1 MTVSYS
7 GLSAFHSVAV
17 AASFTLAARLKN
29 VSQPTL
35 SAQVRALEE
44 AYGVRLFDRV
54 GRTVRMTPL
63 GQSLY
68 VITSRLFAAQDE
80 AEALLAGTR
89 TLTRGHLRI
98 AADSASHVMA
108 ALSHMRGRYPNLTF
122 SLTIGNS
129 SEVLHRLASYEADVA
144 ITARNTSDPRIYTS
158 LLRKDRL
165 VAFAAA
171 DHPLADRQ
179 AMPIEALA
187 GQDIVLRERG
197 SITREVFETRLL
209 EANVRPGNLFEVQ
222 TREAV
227 REAVASRLGIGV
239 TFDSEFQPDE
249 RVKRI
254 GITGTDLMVSEYA
267 ACLDERRRIP
277 LIRSF
282 FETVKNLHEI
292 GGAMRGDRPE

>member
-1 MTVSYS
+1 MEMALSYS
-7 GLSAFHSVAV
+7 GLLAFHSVAV
-17 AASFTLAARLKN
+17 AASFTSAARLRN

-54 GRTVRMTPL
+54 GRTVKMTPL

-89 TLTRGHLRI
+89 MLTRGHLRV

-108 ALSHMRGRYPNLTF
+108 ALSQMRERYPNLTF
-122 SLTIGNS
+122 SLAIGNS
-129 SEVLHRLASYEADVA
+129 SEVLQRLSSYEADVA
-144 ITARNTSDPRIYTS
+144 ITARNTSDPRVYTS
-158 LLRKDRL
+158 LLRKDKL
-165 VAFAAA
+165 VAFAARRHA
-171 DHPLADRQ
+171 LAERETI
-179 AMPIEALA
+179 PIEALA

-197 SITREVFETRLL
+197 SITREVFESRLL

-227 REAVASRLGIGV
+227 REAVASGLGIGV

-254 GITGTDLMVSEYA
+254 RITGIDLMVAEYA
-267 ACLDERRRIP
+267 ACLDDRRRIP

-282 FETVKNLHEI
+282 LEIVKNLHELREPSP
-292 GGAMRGDRPE
+292 AT

>member
-1 MTVSYS
+1 MAVSYS
-7 GLSAFHSVAV
+7 GLLAFHSVAV
-17 AASFTLAARLKN
+17 ATSFTLAARLRN

-44 AYGVRLFDRV
+44 SYGVRLFDRV
-54 GRTVRMTPL
+54 GRTVKMTPL

-89 TLTRGHLRI
+89 MLTRGHLRI

-108 ALSHMRGRYPNLTF
+108 ALSRMRERYPNLTF
-122 SLTIGNS
+122 SLAIGNS
-129 SEVLHRLASYEADVA
+129 SEVLQHLSSYEADVA
-144 ITARNTSDPRIYTS
+144 ITARNTSDPRVYTS
-158 LLRKDRL
+158 LLRRDRL

-171 DHPLADRQ
+171 GHALAERETI
-179 AMPIEALA
+179 PIEALA

-227 REAVASRLGIGV
+227 REAVSSGLGIGV
-239 TFDSEFQPDE
+239 TFDSEFRPDE

-254 GITGTDLMVSEYA
+254 QITGIDLMVAEYA

-282 FETVKNLHEI
+282 LEIVKGLHEF
-292 GGAMRGDRPE
+292 GQAEPSN

>member
-1 MTVSYS
+1 MALSYS
-7 GLSAFHSVAV
+7 GLLAFHSVAV
-17 AASFTLAARLKN
+17 AASFTSAARLRN

-54 GRTVRMTPL
+54 GRTVKMTPL

-89 TLTRGHLRI
+89 MLTRGHLRV

-108 ALSHMRGRYPNLTF
+108 ALSQMRERYPNLTF
-122 SLTIGNS
+122 SLAIGNS
-129 SEVLHRLASYEADVA
+129 SEVLQRLSSYEADVA
-144 ITARNTSDPRIYTS
+144 ITARNTSDPRVYTS
-158 LLRKDRL
+158 LLRKDKL
-165 VAFAAA
+165 VAFAARRHA
-171 DHPLADRQ
+171 LAERETI
-179 AMPIEALA
+179 PIEALA

-197 SITREVFETRLL
+197 SITREVFESRLL

-227 REAVASRLGIGV
+227 REAVASGLGIGV

-254 GITGTDLMVSEYA
+254 RITGIDLMVAEYA
-267 ACLDERRRIP
+267 ACLDDRRRIP

-282 FETVKNLHEI
+282 LEIVKNLHELREPSP
-292 GGAMRGDRPE
+292 AT